1 MKSALNNRSRWAA
14 FTGVLAASTLIL
26 AACTSSGGS
35 QSGAGSS
42 GGGKA
47 KEPAK
52 IELGEYFVQPTDITV
67 PGLTGQKITS
77 STGSEARWAYLP
89 GILPFNEVL
98 ASTVSAQLQAQ
109 AGSRDAVYAPESH
122 ERSETWLERGCITGS
137 TALSGRE
144 ILDNPEL
151 SLTPGA
157 DTTLSI
163 TCDTILASGTNYGQ
177 RLRFVRGN
185 ASEVQS
191 DQVEI
196 LYTNTANGEVSRGRD
211 LFAPESLPTL
221 YQAVLDLK
229 NIAPPMSGG
238 EVLAPSTETLA
249 DLGSSLSNVGFAD
262 NGDIFVTVDQNFI
275 AFLAAGDAAVEIT
288 PTTLKIPA
296 ERAPELLTGLGAGIS
311 ASKAAG
317 EEWAGPVAQP
327 SGREYVDCDL
337 IPCVAVT
344 YDDGPGGD
352 LTNQVIDVYAARPYA
367 ATTFFV
373 LGQNIAGQE
382 DILKRAYDEG
392 NEIGNH
398 SWSHP
403 ALTTLDDAGVA
414 AQINDTN
421 AAITAVTG
429 AEVTQHRPPY
439 GDLNDRTLAAGGMA
453 AILWSVDTNDW
464 QHPDYATLVSR
475 AVDSTVPDDIV
486 LMHDIHPDT
495 VAAAADIADNLLE
508 RGFTLVTVSQLFN
521 YQPLPLESFWGAQGV
536 RQ

>member
-1 MKSALNNRSRWAA
+1 MRSVSNSSRKWIALA
-14 FTGVLAASTLIL
+14 GVLAASTLVL
-26 AACTSSGGS
+26 GACTSSGGG
-35 QSGAGSS
+35 QSGSS
-42 GGGKA
+42 KKA
-47 KEPAK
+47 APPK
-52 IELGEYFVQPTDITV
+52 IELGEYFAQPTDIVV

-77 STGSEARWAYLP
+77 STGSQARWAYLP
-89 GILPFNEVL
+89 GILPFNDVL
-98 ASTVSAQLQAQ
+98 AETVGAQLEAQ
-109 AGSRDAVYAPESH
+109 AAKRDTTYQPESH
-122 ERSETWLERGCITGS
+122 DPSESWLERGCIQGS
-137 TALSGRE
+137 TALTGRE

-151 SLTPGA
+151 ALAPGA

-185 ASEVQS
+185 SAEVQS

-196 LYTNTANGEVSRGRD
+196 IYTNTDTGDVARGRD
-211 LFAPESLPTL
+211 LFTAESRETL
-221 YQAVLDLK
+221 YEALLDLK
-229 NIAPPMSGG
+229 KITPPMSGD
-238 EVLAPSTETLA
+238 EVLAPTQETLD

-262 NGDIFVTVDQNFI
+262 NGDIFVTVDQNFL
-275 AFLAAGDAAVEIT
+275 AYLAAGDPNVEIV

-296 ERAPELLTGLGAGIS
+296 SRAQELLTPLGAGIS
-311 ASKAAG
+311 ASKAASEPWSGPG
-317 EEWAGPVAQP
+317 ELP

-337 IPCVAVT
+337 VPCVAVT

-352 LTNQVIDVYAARPYA
+352 LTNQVVDIYAARPYA

-382 DILKRAYDEG
+382 EIVKNAYDHG

-403 ALTTLDDAGVA
+403 ALTTLDDASVA
-414 AQINDTN
+414 AQLNDTN

-429 AEVTQHRPPY
+429 AGVTQHRPPY
-439 GDLNDRTLAAGGMA
+439 GDLNDRTLAAGGMP

-464 QHPDYATLVSR
+464 QHPDYGTLVSR
-475 AVDSTVPDDIV
+475 AVDGTVPDDIV

-495 VAAAADIADNLLE
+495 VAAAADIADGLLL
-508 RGFTLVTVSQLFN
+508 RGFTLVTVSQLFD
-521 YQPLPLESFWGAQGV
+521 YQEVPLGSYWGGQGV

>member
-1 MKSALNNRSRWAA
+1 MRSMSSSGPKLTALM
-14 FTGVLAASTLIL
+14 GVLAASTLVL
-26 AACTSSGGS
+26 GACTSSGGG
-35 QSGAGSS
+35 QSGSSS
-42 GGGKA
+42 GK
-47 KEPAK
+47 KPTPPK
-52 IELGEYFVQPTDITV
+52 IELGEYFVQPTDVVV

-89 GILPFNEVL
+89 GLLPFNDVL
-98 ASTVSAQLQAQ
+98 AETVGAQLEAQ
-109 AGSRDAVYAPESH
+109 AARRDTTYQPESH
-122 ERSETWLERGCITGS
+122 DPSDSWLERGCIQGS
-137 TALSGRE
+137 TALTGRE

-157 DTTLSI
+157 EDTLSI

-185 ASEVQS
+185 SAEVLS

-196 LYTNTANGEVSRGRD
+196 IYTNTDSGETARGRD
-211 LFAPESLPTL
+211 LFKPEALPTL
-221 YQAVLDLK
+221 YDALLDLK
-229 NIAPPMSGG
+229 KITPPMSGD
-238 EVLAPSTETLA
+238 EVIPPSQETLK
-249 DLGSSLSNVGFAD
+249 DLSSSLSNIGFAS
-262 NGDIFVTVDQNFI
+262 NGDIFVTIDQNFL
-275 AFLAAGDAAVEIT
+275 AFLAAGDPNVEIQ

-296 ERAPELLTGLGAGIS
+296 ARAEELLTPLGAGIS
-311 ASKAAG
+311 TSKAASEPWSGPG
-317 EEWAGPVAQP
+317 ELP

-337 IPCVAVT
+337 VPCVAVT

-352 LTNQVIDVYAARPYA
+352 LTNQVVDVYAARPYA

-382 DILKRAYDEG
+382 EILKNAYDQG

-403 ALTTLDDAGVA
+403 ALTTLDDASVS

-421 AAITAVTG
+421 AAITAITG
-429 AEVTQHRPPY
+429 AEVKQHRPPY
-439 GDLNDRTLAAGGMA
+439 GDLNERTLAAGGMP

-464 QHPDYATLVSR
+464 QHPDYGTLVSR

-495 VAAAADIADNLLE
+495 VAAAADIADGLLL
-508 RGFTLVTVSQLFN
+508 RGFTLVTVSQLFD
-521 YQPLPLESFWGAQGV
+521 YQEIPLQSYWGGGGV